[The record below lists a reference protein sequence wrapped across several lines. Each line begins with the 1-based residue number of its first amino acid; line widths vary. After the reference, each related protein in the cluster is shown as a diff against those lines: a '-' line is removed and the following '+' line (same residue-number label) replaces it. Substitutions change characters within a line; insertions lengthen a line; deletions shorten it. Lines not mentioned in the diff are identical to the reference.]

1 MGFRSGAYC
10 PLNNA
15 VYIAMS
21 EDGVAAAEN
30 AYILRINRDNT
41 TSIINPDL
49 IKSKSP
55 IGLMYTNE
63 GKIIFTFSSVMH
75 TLNPLTDTIETE
87 TISMP
92 SSGNIRVIT
101 ETNTFYLI
109 ASTPFK
115 VRFPIVI
122 NEPTTSHPAFNHY
135 R

>member
-1 MGFRSGAYC
+1 
-10 PLNNA
+10 
-15 VYIAMS
+15 MS
-21 EDGVAAAEN
+21 VGGVAAAEN

-75 TLNPLTDTIETE
+75 SLNPLTDTIETE

-92 SSGNIRVIT
+92 STGNIRVIT

-115 VRFPIVI
+115 VRFPIVT